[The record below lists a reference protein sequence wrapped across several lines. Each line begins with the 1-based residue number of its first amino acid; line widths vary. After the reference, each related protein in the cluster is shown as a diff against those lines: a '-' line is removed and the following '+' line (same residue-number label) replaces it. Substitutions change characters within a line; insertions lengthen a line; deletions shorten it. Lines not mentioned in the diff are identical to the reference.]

1 VHPPL
6 RITVPDESLA
16 DALRRRLRSFE
27 VEAKPVGRRVDLEIA
42 LRDRNPER
50 RINDVLRTV
59 DRWLVSSGVAS
70 VQVHLDGNTYTL
82 HAPVEEEASA

>member
-16 DALRRRLRSFE
+16 DALRRRLRSFD
-27 VEAKPVGRRVDLEIA
+27 VETRPVDGQIDLEVA

-50 RINDVLRTV
+50 RNNDVLKTV

-70 VQVHLDGNTYTL
+70 VQVHLDGSTYTL

>member
-6 RITVPDESLA
+6 RITVADESLA
-16 DALRRRLRSFE
+16 EALRRRLRSFE
-27 VEAKPVGRRVDLEIA
+27 VEALPVAGRVELKIA

>member
-16 DALRRRLRSFE
+16 DALRRRLRSFD
-27 VEAKPVGRRVDLEIA
+27 VETRPVDGQIDLEVA

-50 RINDVLRTV
+50 RINDVLKTV

-70 VQVHLDGNTYTL
+70 VQVHLDGSTYTL

>member
-1 VHPPL
+1 MHPPL
-6 RITVPDESLA
+6 RITVPDESVA

-27 VEAKPVGRRVDLEIA
+27 VEAKPVGGRVDLEIA

>member
-16 DALRRRLRSFE
+16 DALRRRLRSFD
-27 VEAKPVGRRVDLEIA
+27 VETRPVDGQIDLEVA

-50 RINDVLRTV
+50 RINDVLKTV

-70 VQVHLDGNTYTL
+70 VQVQLDGNTYTL

>member
-1 VHPPL
+1 MHPPL

-16 DALRRRLRSFE
+16 DALRRRLRSFD
-27 VEAKPVGRRVDLEIA
+27 VETRPVDGQIDLEVA

-50 RINDVLRTV
+50 RINDVLKTV

-70 VQVHLDGNTYTL
+70 VQVHLDGSTYTL

>member
-1 VHPPL
+1 MHPPL

-16 DALRRRLRSFE
+16 DALRRRLRSFD
-27 VEAKPVGRRVDLEIA
+27 VEARPVDGHVDLEIA

-50 RINDVLRTV
+50 RINDVLKTI
-59 DRWLVSSGVAS
+59 DQWLVSSGVAS

-82 HAPVEEEASA
+82 HAPVAEASA

>member
-1 VHPPL
+1 MHPPL

-27 VEAKPVGRRVDLEIA
+27 VEARPVSGRIDLEIA
-42 LRDRNPER
+42 LRERNPER
-50 RINDVLRTV
+50 RINDVLKTV
-59 DRWLVSSGVAS
+59 DEWLVSSGVVS

-82 HAPVEEEASA
+82 HAPVEEKASA

>member
-6 RITVPDESLA
+6 RITVPDASLA
-16 DALRRRLRSFE
+16 DALRRRLGSFD
-27 VEAKPVGRRVDLEIA
+27 VEARPVDGHVDLEVA

-59 DRWLVSSGVAS
+59 DQWLVSTGVAS
-70 VQVHLDGNTYTL
+70 VQVHLDGTTYTL
-82 HAPVEEEASA
+82 HAPVEEELSA

>member
-6 RITVPDESLA
+6 RITVPDESVA

-27 VEAKPVGRRVDLEIA
+27 VEAKPVGGRVDLEIA

>member
-16 DALRRRLRSFE
+16 DALRRRLRSFG
-27 VEAKPVGRRVDLEIA
+27 VETRPVDGHIDLEVA

-59 DRWLVSSGVAS
+59 DRWLVSSGVAF

-82 HAPVEEEASA
+82 HAPIEEEASA

>member
-27 VEAKPVGRRVDLEIA
+27 VEAKPVGGRVDLEIA

>member
-1 VHPPL
+1 MHPPL

-16 DALRRRLRSFE
+16 DALRRRLGSFD
-27 VEAKPVGRRVDLEIA
+27 VEARPVDGHVDLEVS
-42 LRDRNPER
+42 LRDRNPGR
-50 RINDVLRTV
+50 RITDVLRTV

-70 VQVHLDGNTYTL
+70 VQVHLDGTTYTL

>member
-1 VHPPL
+1 MHPPL

-16 DALRRRLRSFE
+16 DALRRRLRSFD
-27 VEAKPVGRRVDLEIA
+27 VEARPVDGRVDLEIA

-50 RINDVLRTV
+50 RINDLLTTV

-70 VQVHLDGNTYTL
+70 VQVHLDGHTYTL
-82 HAPVEEEASA
+82 HAPAEEAST